1 MIPVAPAPEPP
12 SFDAKVRQPGLD
24 AMNELIGKR
33 ANRRRSSRPRAKV
46 ASRRDQIPPD
56 QFPPLWREKNDLD
69 LVLDPFQMETGL
81 FALEFVE
88 FQVEPAP
95 TVRGAKLQAV
105 LETIDVLGLNRQ
117 DCRTARAEYVENY
130 RTGPGHG
137 GIDLA
142 YLERRAPF
150 VAQELRRQGLLVRG
164 DV

>member
-1 MIPVAPAPEPP
+1 MRTAYGNLCAYLSLYIEYATGSP
-12 SFDAKVRQPGLD
+12 SVDHVVPKSRSWKLVYEWSNYRLASS
-24 AMNELIGKR
+24 LINSK
-33 ANRRRSSRPRAKV
+33 
-46 ASRRDQIPPD
+46 
-56 QFPPLWREKNDLD
+56 KNDLD

-105 LETIDVLGLNRQ
+105 LETIDVLGLNGQ

-137 GIDLA
+137 GIDLP

-150 VAQELRRQGLLVRG
+150 VAQELRRQRLLVRG